1 MTLSKLTL
9 CALAAASISITLV
22 GCSDEP
28 TAMPASEASTAP
40 TADMSA
46 EPSSDMMTADPMD
59 DASTQSTVT
68 VTGEGPE
75 TDGVIINDD
84 LMVEKGYAQANP

>member
-9 CALAAASISITLV
+9 CALAAASISFTLV

-40 TADMSA
+40 SADVGA
-46 EPSSDMMTADPMD
+46 EQSSDMMTADPMD
-59 DASTQSTVT
+59 DESTQNSVT